1 MEHFGICRNADNS
14 SMFINNDLLAAVTPI
29 DIFALPSCVTG
40 NKTPELNKNLLVKK
54 QILYI
59 LNHCCPKKIYKSQ
72 GNSNCSKFFNGVI
85 SFLSIESKSI
95 KLSCINKDSFI
106 IRFKSSNEW
115 LYFV

>member
-14 SMFINNDLLAAVTPI
+14 SMFINNDLLTAVTPI

-59 LNHCCPKKIYKSQ
+59 LNIKILHLHIHSVKCIGQKLCCFF
-72 GNSNCSKFFNGVI
+72 KFFP
-85 SFLSIESKSI
+85 
-95 KLSCINKDSFI
+95 
-106 IRFKSSNEW
+106 
-115 LYFV
+115 YFF